1 MWDKKYPSIFDIF
14 ESFTKGF
21 PFERKERFEDDW
33 FKEPFESMIQ
43 RFEESMPSEF
53 NELVREEKTPS
64 GVSRRYGP
72 FVYGFSYTAE
82 PGKEPIFQEFGNI
95 KPSHRGIE
103 PSEGREPLVDVMSE
117 KDKFKVFVELP
128 GVEKEKVKLDVADD
142 SVEIKTDDEKK
153 FYKMIYLDST
163 IDPDSAKASYK
174 NGILTL
180 ELDKKE
186 KRKGKEVKIDWGG

>member
-142 SVEIKTDDEKK
+142 SVQIKTDDEKK

-186 KRKGKEVKIDWGG
+186 KRKGKEVKID

>member
-1 MWDKKYPSIFDIF
+1 
-14 ESFTKGF
+14 
-21 PFERKERFEDDW
+21 
-33 FKEPFESMIQ
+33 
-43 RFEESMPSEF
+43 
-53 NELVREEKTPS
+53 
-64 GVSRRYGP
+64 
-72 FVYGFSYTAE
+72 
-82 PGKEPIFQEFGNI
+82 I

-186 KRKGKEVKIDWGG
+186 KRKGKEVKID

>member
-53 NELVREEKTPS
+53 NERVREEKTPS

-186 KRKGKEVKIDWGG
+186 KRKGKEVKID

>member
-186 KRKGKEVKIDWGG
+186 KRKGKEVKIE